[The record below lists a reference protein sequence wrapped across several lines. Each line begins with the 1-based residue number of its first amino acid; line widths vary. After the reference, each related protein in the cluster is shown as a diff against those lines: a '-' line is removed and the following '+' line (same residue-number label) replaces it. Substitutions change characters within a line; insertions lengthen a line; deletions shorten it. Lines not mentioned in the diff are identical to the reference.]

1 MGEEEE
7 AAQEILAASSLL
19 LEPTTAATRQPT
31 IVPLG
36 KNNPWG
42 LWLCHAGAGAC
53 CLELKRRQAAAGV
66 LLLGARLCLDFLIV
80 N

>member
-42 LWLCHAGAGAC
+42 LWFCHAGAGAC
-53 CLELKRRQAAAGV
+53 CLELKCQQARTGV
-66 LLLGARLCLDFLIV
+66 LLLDAGLCLDFLIA

>member
-42 LWLCHAGAGAC
+42 SMALPCRGRGMLSGAEMSPGYSWGP
-53 CLELKRRQAAAGV
+53 AAWHRAMP
-66 LLLGARLCLDFLIV
+66 
-80 N
+80 